1 MNAIT
6 AAETL
11 LSEDTSIAP
20 KGHVV
25 DLFLPK
31 KSGLVRRRRDY
42 RVYLPV
48 GSDGRTALP
57 MVMVL
62 HGRKQK
68 NIEMET
74 ITGFDKIANP

>member
-1 MNAIT
+1 MNAII

-25 DLFLPK
+25 HLFLPK
-31 KSGLVRRRRDY
+31 KAGLVRRHRDY

-48 GSDGRTALP
+48 GYDGRTTLP

-62 HGRKQK
+62 HGRPR
-68 NIEMET
+68 T
-74 ITGFDKIANP
+74 